1 VESAGNELDE
11 PQAYPVEVTL
21 DLVAGARPNFI
32 KLAPVF
38 RALSGVREFHCRI
51 IHTGQHYD
59 EFMNDVFFEELE
71 IPQPFTHLEVGSGT
85 HGRQTAMI
93 LERYEAHLLK
103 GSPNATV
110 VFGDVNSTIGCALA
124 AVKLGIS
131 VVHVEAGLR
140 SFDRTMPEEINRLL
154 TDSISDLLFV
164 TEQSGVDN
172 LLREGTS
179 EDRIRLVGNVM
190 IDTLM
195 LELEQAD
202 DQPLQKLSLTPGAY
216 GLLTLHRP
224 SNVDD
229 PSTLRALLDVFN
241 ELSKEIPLVFP
252 VHPRTRRAI
261 ETAGLQNILDAA
273 PGILAV
279 SPQSYRETV
288 SLMRHAR
295 LVLTDSGGI
304 QEETSFLRVPCL
316 TLRENTER
324 PVTIERGTSKLV
336 GNDPQA
342 IRAGFQ
348 QALAG
353 QWCEGTTIPLW
364 DGRAAHRIA
373 TVMHSW
379 FCSRD

>member
-1 VESAGNELDE
+1 
-11 PQAYPVEVTL
+11 
-21 DLVAGARPNFI
+21 
-32 KLAPVF
+32 
-38 RALSGVREFHCRI
+38 
-51 IHTGQHYD
+51 
-59 EFMNDVFFEELE
+59 MNDVFFEELE

-93 LERYEAHLLK
+93 LERYEAHLLED
-103 GSPNATV
+103 PPDATV

-124 AVKLGIS
+124 AVKLGVP

-195 LELEQAD
+195 LELERAD
-202 DQPLQKLSLTPGAY
+202 DQPLQKLSLTPGTY

-261 ETAGLQNILDAA
+261 DIAGFQNILDAA

-324 PVTIERGTSKLV
+324 PITIELGTSELV
-336 GNDPQA
+336 GNDAQA
-342 IRAGFQ
+342 IRAGFKKI
-348 QALAG
+348 LAG
-353 QWCEGTTIPLW
+353 GWREGTVIPLW
-364 DGRAAHRIA
+364 DGGAAQRIA
-373 TVMHSW
+373 NDMHSW
-379 FCSRD
+379 LCSPD